1 VLGEARSCTGLP
13 VELAPEC
20 RSHERV
26 RAVTF
31 SLIAVFVA
39 ACARQ
44 PPLTPATSKKSDTPP
59 DQARSSLSP
68 EARIAFDRL
77 LHATQFESDRIGD
90 AGELSENA
98 AAVRKLIRDP
108 SAPQAFQSLFDH
120 GSVISR
126 LYALTAFWY
135 LRPPDFLKL
144 VEVVDSTDGRTR
156 VTTQV
161 GCIIAEDQVSKML
174 KTSGANAVR
183 LQPGAGLYDF
193 MCGRRP
199 SPYHTDFVGGAVPI
213 EIVEGTEIMDKDCK
227 TPPPRPWYLR
237 PR

>member
-1 VLGEARSCTGLP
+1 
-13 VELAPEC
+13 
-20 RSHERV
+20 V

-31 SLIAVFVA
+31 SLIAAFVA

-44 PPLTPATSKKSDTPP
+44 PPLTPATSKKSDTPL
-59 DQARSSLSP
+59 DQARSTLSP
-68 EARIAFDRL
+68 EARIAFERL

-90 AGELSENA
+90 GGELSENA

-108 SAPQAFQSLFDH
+108 SAPQAFQALFDR
-120 GSVISR
+120 GSVVSR

-135 LRPPDFLKL
+135 LRPTAFLKL
-144 VEVVDSTDGRTR
+144 VDLVDSTDGRTR
-156 VTTQV
+156 VTTQT
-161 GCIIAEDQVSKML
+161 GCIIGEDQVSKVL
-174 KTSGANAVR
+174 RTSGANAVR
-183 LQPGAGLYDF
+183 LKPGAGLYDF

-199 SPYHTDFVGGAVPI
+199 SSYHADFVGGAVPI

-227 TPPPRPWYLR
+227 TPPPRPWYLK